1 MSVIRRWIPRRADVK
16 REMEQALE
24 AAHNEAQ
31 KGYIDSM
38 RRFLDEAVEKAER
51 LRLDISTR
59 IKTIEQAG
67 YEKALETALEQAAA
81 FARQGNTRIANLY
94 LELADRHTSH
104 LGDNARA
111 RVQEARSCL
120 GIAMSE

>member
-1 MSVIRRWIPRRADVK
+1 MSVIRRWIPRRSDVK
-16 REMEQALE
+16 QEMEQALE
-24 AAHNEAQ
+24 FANNEAL

-38 RRFLDEAVEKAER
+38 RRFLDEAIEKAER
-51 LRLDISTR
+51 LRMDISTR

-67 YEKALETALEQAAA
+67 YEKALESALEQASD
-81 FARQGNTRIANLY
+81 FARQGNTRIADLY
-94 LELADRHTSH
+94 LQLADRHASH